1 MKGASLTSRTA
12 GWEPGAPGADT
23 NRKDAPRATEGL
35 ATGFLRRWG
44 AAGQWAAWGSWET
57 SSTHSR
63 SFSHTSSCPSE
74 PGGFHCGDSQTQ
86 QHLTSRGKGRGKK
99 LKMST
104 GIRWMCPP
112 RDEASPFFP
121 ASRCLPSS
129 PCLSSLG
136 QEGNEHFSF
145 WRNWAICEE
154 RPVDPGIWGPC
165 WIPGGLLPSS
175 KPQPTRQFPVTD
187 HETFKENLKH
197 RIQGKW
203 IQKRK
208 QERKKLERIEK
219 MPKIVGDS

>member
-23 NRKDAPRATEGL
+23 NRKDAPWATEGL
-35 ATGFLRRWG
+35 ATSFLRRWG
-44 AAGQWAAWGSWET
+44 VAGQWAAWGSWET

-121 ASRCLPSS
+121 ASRCLPSTR
-129 PCLSSLG
+129 CLSSLG
-136 QEGNEHFSF
+136 QGRKWTLFLLEKLSNLWGKACRTWHLGSLPNTRGDCYPPASRSQPDSF
-145 WRNWAICEE
+145 QSLIMRYLRKISNTEFRASGYKKESKKARNLRE
-154 RPVDPGIWGPC
+154 
-165 WIPGGLLPSS
+165 
-175 KPQPTRQFPVTD
+175 
-187 HETFKENLKH
+187 
-197 RIQGKW
+197 
-203 IQKRK
+203 
-208 QERKKLERIEK
+208 
-219 MPKIVGDS
+219 